1 MFYQL
6 IEKKRNEWL
15 ASKECTITDL
25 LHYIEQRGM
34 MRDAQLEAIKTY
46 LFLKIACQNQ
56 PLWQLFVEG
65 YFNDTNIDQIELTE
79 AVRHIFSTNKAAVA
93 LFQYSRLKDKSGK
106 QLAPELE
113 KFIKH
118 NADTI
123 DYETVFKKIFYDV
136 TYTDYLFSL
145 PMGAGK
151 TYLMAAFI
159 YLDLYFA
166 QNEPDNKCFAHN
178 FMVMAPSGLKSSII
192 FFTSFLL
199 CNVCIIFLK
208 F

>member
-1 MFYQL
+1 MFYKL

-15 ASKECTITDL
+15 ASEYCTIKEL
-25 LHYIEQRGM
+25 LQYIVQRGM

-46 LFLKIACQNQ
+46 LFLKIACKNQ
-56 PLWQLFVEG
+56 PLWRLFVDG
-65 YFNDTNIDQIELTE
+65 VFNDTNIGQVELTE
-79 AVRHIFSTNKAAVA
+79 TARQTFSSNKAAVA
-93 LFQYSRLKDKSGK
+93 LFQYSRLHDKKGK

-113 KFIKH
+113 HYIKQH
-118 NADTI
+118 ADEI
-123 DYETVFKKIFYDV
+123 DYEATFQKIFYGV

-166 QNEPDNKCFAHN
+166 QNDENNPAFAHN
-178 FMVMAPSGLKSSII
+178 FMVMAPSGLKSSIVP
-192 FFTSFLL
+192 S
-199 CNVCIIFLK
+199 LK
-208 F
+208 HIKEFDPS

>member
-56 PLWQLFVEG
+56 PLWQLFVNG

-79 AVRHIFSTNKAAVA
+79 AAR
-93 LFQYSRLKDKSGK
+93 LFDNLDNLSKEVESPYPITMEELNQGLLRYFNT
-106 QLAPELE
+106 LA
-113 KFIKH
+113 
-118 NADTI
+118 
-123 DYETVFKKIFYDV
+123 
-136 TYTDYLFSL
+136 
-145 PMGAGK
+145 
-151 TYLMAAFI
+151 
-159 YLDLYFA
+159 
-166 QNEPDNKCFAHN
+166 
-178 FMVMAPSGLKSSII
+178 
-192 FFTSFLL
+192 
-199 CNVCIIFLK
+199 
-208 F
+208 